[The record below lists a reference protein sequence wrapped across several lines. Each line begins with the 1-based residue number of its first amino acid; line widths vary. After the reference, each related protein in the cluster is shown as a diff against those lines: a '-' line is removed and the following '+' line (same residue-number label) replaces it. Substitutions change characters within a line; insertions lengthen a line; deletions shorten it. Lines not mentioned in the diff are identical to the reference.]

1 MSKRNL
7 EEFSVDLDT
16 KKAVSVR
23 LFNGINLVD
32 IREFYIDKTTK
43 VKKPGKKGIALT
55 EETWNKLLELKDE
68 INEALEALEEKNSL
82 KKQKT
87 SSKKDAE
94 KDEEDR
100 KAKGNE
106 RGDKDEDDLKE
117 SSVKSEEA

>member
-43 VKKPGKKGIALT
+43 EKKPGKKGIALT
-55 EETWNKLLELKDE
+55 EETWKKLLELKDE
-68 INEALEALEEKNSL
+68 INEALEALEEKKGL

-94 KDEEDR
+94 KDEQDGE
-100 KAKGNE
+100 AKENE
-106 RGDKDEDDLKE
+106 KEDKDEEKLKE
-117 SSVKSEEA
+117 SSVKSEES